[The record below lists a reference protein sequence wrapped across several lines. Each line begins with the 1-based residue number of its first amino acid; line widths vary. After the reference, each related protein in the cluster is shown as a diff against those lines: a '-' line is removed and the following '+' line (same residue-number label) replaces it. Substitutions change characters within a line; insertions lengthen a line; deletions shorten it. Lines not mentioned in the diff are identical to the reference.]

1 MGLALQG
8 SPPLFPVA
16 DFFLV
21 PQLFISLGGRTGVE
35 SAQWVSVRGSPG
47 TWHFVGTPAACDS
60 LPAFV
65 ECFPGQGPVGPF
77 LDGVFQ
83 D

>member
-1 MGLALQG
+1 MGLVLQG
-8 SPPLFPVA
+8 FPPVFPVA
-16 DFFLV
+16 DFFFSA
-21 PQLFISLGGRTGVE
+21 PAIYFAWRKDWGGVCT
-35 SAQWVSVRGSPG
+35 
-47 TWHFVGTPAACDS
+47 VGQCQRFPWDLAFGWNSAACET